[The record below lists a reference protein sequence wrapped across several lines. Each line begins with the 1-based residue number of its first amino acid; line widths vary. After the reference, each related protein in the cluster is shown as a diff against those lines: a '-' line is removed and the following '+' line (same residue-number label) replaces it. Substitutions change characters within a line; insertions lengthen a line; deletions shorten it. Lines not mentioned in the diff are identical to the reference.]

1 MSRTRWWA
9 VALGVGVLALA
20 LFLPTGWYDALPR
33 AAGMPAPPFRGVV
46 LLQATLFIEGAAL
59 LWLGFRGT
67 TFAPL
72 LPGELPAPTP
82 PGRADDWDVDRR
94 TAVLLLIAITAV
106 ALVLRLMAIN
116 ADLWLDEVAPVELY
130 RTFSP
135 LAVVTAYVRPNNHL
149 LNTLLVKLMTGA
161 FGEREWA
168 IRLPAVLFGIAT
180 IPTMYWVA
188 RSAASRV
195 ASLFAALLLAVSYHH
210 IFFSQ
215 NARGYSGYLL
225 FSLLSTGFLIRGLEA
240 DRLWIWIGYLATM
253 VLDLASLLHG
263 GFVLAGHMLVGAG
276 VVIAMQR
283 SGRSPIRLM
292 KRLAAVFGAA
302 AFLGFQLYATML
314 PQAYVVLTHTYV
326 RAASGSPVTSRAFA
340 TDFVRGLAQGFGPG
354 LLLGVIPVM
363 VIAGYG
369 FFALVRRKWQLAAS
383 LTLPLG
389 LLAALVAARSL
400 AASPRFFLL
409 GLPVAA
415 LCAVLGVFGIVE
427 RMAPRRDGAAR
438 AARVGR
444 VASAVLGL
452 VTLVSVSALPAYYRT
467 PKQTYRAALS
477 YLLSE
482 RGPNDL
488 IVLVHN
494 AEDGFR
500 FYAHRAGLAEGR
512 DFVAL
517 RSLAALDSVRA
528 TGRNLILATTFERA
542 LALEHPNL
550 YKAIQDGW
558 SPVRRF
564 PSTIH
569 DGETSIW
576 RARRGAE

>member
-1 MSRTRWWA
+1 
-9 VALGVGVLALA
+9 LA

-477 YLLSE
+477 YVLSE
-482 RGPNDL
+482 RGPTDL

-500 FYAHRAGLAEGR
+500 FYAQRAGLAEGR